1 MADETSLGI
10 CLHES
15 DRIMVTVFIMKIKKL
30 VLPRKLKKLGV
41 AVGIKQVSP
50 PSAIV
55 HSEGT
60 WVGKRVLFPSTLG
73 SFSSSQGRRGVRLT
87 GRGCIQDGTSF
98 PCL

>member
-15 DRIMVTVFIMKIKKL
+15 DRIMVPIFIKIKKP

-73 SFSSSQGRRGVRLT
+73 SFSSSQGSRGVRLT
-87 GRGCIQDGTSF
+87 GRGYIQDGTSF
-98 PCL
+98 PCR